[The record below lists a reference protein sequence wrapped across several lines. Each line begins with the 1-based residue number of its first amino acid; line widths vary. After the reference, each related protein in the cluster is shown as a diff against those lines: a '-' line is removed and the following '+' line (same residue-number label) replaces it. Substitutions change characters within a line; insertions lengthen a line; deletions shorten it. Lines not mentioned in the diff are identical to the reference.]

1 MVSVFAAIQILEG
14 ETLHKTIEVFMRAA
28 AEQKVGFK
36 VLEVLG
42 VVHLG
47 RMKLVRFKTDGRV
60 VPLLQSFSK
69 ERTLILLD
77 QGQYWVTTPDGT
89 RNRINTLTM
98 QCVAEPSLRRTYR
111 GVSIQYWDRQFL

>member
-1 MVSVFAAIQILEG
+1 MFGAIQILEG
-14 ETLHKTIEVFMRAA
+14 ETSHKTVETFMRAA
-28 AEQKVGFK
+28 DAQKVGFK

-47 RMKLVRFKTDGRV
+47 RMKLVRFKTDGHV
-60 VPLLQSFSK
+60 IPLLQSFSK
-69 ERTLILLD
+69 ERVLIMLD
-77 QGQYWVTTPDGT
+77 QGQYWVTTPEGT

-98 QCVAEPSLRRTYR
+98 QCVAEPSLRHSYR